1 MLEKYLNN
9 HFLILYLSPL
19 ILGLLTVFSF
29 EPFNITLINFII
41 LPIFF
46 YLLVYIKK
54 IKKYLQKKT
63 FQKKFIFFGTAFGF
77 RFYLV
82 EYIG

>member
-1 MLEKYLNN
+1 MMEKYLNN

-54 IKKYLQKKT
+54 NQKVFTEKNLSKKIYSFLVPHSVSD
-63 FQKKFIFFGTAFGF
+63 FI
-77 RFYLV
+77 
-82 EYIG
+82 

>member
-54 IKKYLQKKT
+54 NQKVFTEKN
-63 FQKKFIFFGTAFGF
+63 
-77 RFYLV
+77 L
-82 EYIG
+82 